1 MSLCVDRPGV
11 FCCSLT
17 RVDSISQPHAVSDF
31 DINLSFPVSF
41 RAVDRTVFLSGHV
54 VAVDFAANGW
64 LALYRTRRVYL
75 V

>member
-1 MSLCVDRPGV
+1 M
-11 FCCSLT
+11 
-17 RVDSISQPHAVSDF
+17 SDF
-31 DINLSFPVSF
+31 DINLSFPASF